1 METVSRRLSHS
12 STGTSTPAGSP
23 FRVICTV
30 SPLSPTARRSASSV
44 FFACEAVTVFMAV
57 AIIRAI
63 ALQTLSGMAPQSR
76 IPENRAGGVMDYPIW
91 NVAIG
96 GGVLIGIIAVLHVVV
111 SHFAVGAGLVMAY
124 AEASHVRRP
133 DPSLRALLVR
143 ASMMLILVS
152 TVFGAISGVGIWFVI
167 GLVHPAATSALIHTF
182 VWGWAIEWA
191 FFLLEVIT
199 ALAWYATWDR
209 VRPRTHLLLIVLYAF
224 AAYMSLVVIQGI
236 LGFMLTPGRWLE
248 TRGFWDGFW
257 NPTYLPGL
265 LFRTGVC
272 LLLAGTYLTLAALR
286 EKERDARGRLVRFL
300 ARIEVAGVVLAAAGL
315 LAWKAALPED
325 VKAIFLGAKPLVV
338 AVATG
343 WRHLFFALAASALL
357 ALLAMFLPRAVR
369 WPQAILALVAAFGLL
384 GGYERVREGARKPF
398 VVRGYMFSNGIL
410 VSEIPQLNKD
420 GILSKARWVAHE
432 AGRDP
437 VSRGRAVFRAECA
450 SCHTLDGYLSIRKRT
465 ASADADFLTLLLTA
479 LRDDGAKWTA
489 KPPEKPDYPFMPP
502 FVGTDEELSALVAYL
517 DSLKTVKTA
526 EATRAR

>member
-1 METVSRRLSHS
+1 
-12 STGTSTPAGSP
+12 
-23 FRVICTV
+23 
-30 SPLSPTARRSASSV
+30 
-44 FFACEAVTVFMAV
+44 
-57 AIIRAI
+57 
-63 ALQTLSGMAPQSR
+63 
-76 IPENRAGGVMDYPIW
+76 MDYPIW
-91 NVAIG
+91 DVAVG
-96 GGVLIGIIAVLHVVV
+96 GGVLIGTIAVLHVVV

-124 AEASHVRRP
+124 AEASLVRRP
-133 DPSLRALLVR
+133 DPALRALLQR

-236 LGFMLTPGRWLE
+236 LAFMLTPGRWLE

-265 LFRTGVC
+265 LFRTGAC

-286 EKERDARGRLVRFL
+286 EKEREARSRLVRFL

-315 LAWKAALPED
+315 WVWKGALPED
-325 VKAIFLGAKPLVV
+325 VKAIFLGAKPLIV

-357 ALLAMFLPRAVR
+357 ALLGLLFSRAVR
-369 WPQAILALVAAFGLL
+369 WPQAVLALVAAFGLL

-398 VVRGYMFSNGIL
+398 VIRNYMFSNGVL
-410 VSEIPQLNKD
+410 VSEVAALNRD
-420 GILSKARWVAHE
+420 GILSKARWAAHE
-432 AGRDP
+432 AGLTANP
-437 VSRGRAVFRAECA
+437 VSRGRAVFRAECG

-465 ASADADFLTLLLTA
+465 SASGAGFLTRFLTA
-479 LRDDGAKWTA
+479 RRDDGAKWTA
-489 KPPEKPDYPFMPP
+489 SPPEKPAYPYMPP
-502 FVGTDEELSALVAYL
+502 FVGTDEELQALVSYL

-526 EATRAR
+526 EATLAH